1 MFGIFSE
8 IATSLKRNR
17 LRTFLTGFS
26 ISWGIFML
34 IILLAAGNGLKNG
47 VTSNFGDRAV
57 NKVTIYG
64 GYTSE
69 PYKGNPKWRSITFD
83 QSDSVFLATS
93 VSQIDKVIPTF
104 DLGGKSIQYKKQNAN
119 VTLAAVVPQYS
130 SYNNVKILQGRFV
143 NDLDIKET
151 RKVIVVSDKD
161 AEVLFNDTD
170 PIGKDVICDN
180 IIYKVI
186 GVHKSSSRWQN
197 QSYVPFSTLV
207 SIYNPSG
214 ELDQFTLT
222 VQGLETTEESEVFEK
237 DLRVSMSRKHEFSPT
252 DENAIYIWNMLEQY
266 LQTMKIFNAITIFV
280 WIVGIGTLIAGI
292 VGVGNI
298 MLITVRERTKEFG
311 IQKALGAK
319 PATILGQ
326 VVLESIFITG
336 IFGFVGM
343 FLGIIVTEL
352 INFVMVKNSIG
363 QTDDFAMF
371 QNPTV
376 DIGIAISATIVLMI
390 AGVVA
395 GYFPA
400 KRAVSIRPI
409 EALRYE

>member
-57 NKVTIYG
+57 NKVTIWAG
-64 GYTSE
+64 QTSE
-69 PYKGNPKWRSITFD
+69 AYKGNPKWRRIKFD
-83 QSDSVFLATS
+83 QSDSIYLATG
-93 VSQIDKVIPTF
+93 VAQIDKVIPTYE
-104 DLGGKSIQYKKQNAN
+104 LYGKSIVKDKLNAN
-119 VTLAAVVPQYS
+119 VSLAAVVPEYS
-130 SYNNVKILQGRFV
+130 SYNNVKMLNGRFI
-143 NDLDIKET
+143 NELDIREM
-151 RKVIVVSDKD
+151 RKVMVISDKD
-161 AEVLFNDTD
+161 ALVLFNEAD
-170 PIGKDVICDN
+170 PLGKEVMCDN
-180 IIYKVI
+180 ISYKIVGI
-186 GVHKSSSRWQN
+186 CKSASRWQN
-197 QSYVPFSTLV
+197 QSYVPYSTMV
-207 SIYNPSG
+207 AIYNPSKQ
-214 ELDQFTLT
+214 LNQFTIT
-222 VQGLETTEESEVFEK
+222 VQGLETAEENDAF
-237 DLRVSMSRKHEFSPT
+237 DDQLRESMSRKHEFSPT
-252 DENAIYIWNMLEQY
+252 DQNAIYIWNMLEDY
-266 LQTMKIFNAITIFV
+266 LQTMKIFNAITLFV

-319 PATILGQ
+319 PSKILGQ
-326 VVLESIFITG
+326 VVLESTIITG
-336 IFGFVGM
+336 LFGYIGM
-343 FLGIIVTEL
+343 VFGIIVTEL

-363 QTDDFAMF
+363 QTDEFAIF

-376 DIGIAISATIVLMI
+376 DMGIAISATIVLMI
-390 AGVVA
+390 AGVLA

-400 KRAVSIRPI
+400 KRAVSIKPI